1 MWNNSDD
8 LPKANSTIARSHLL
22 LWHELSEIEQE
33 SLSGGRK
40 VEAIIRPFKLDEVSV
55 SVAKQYGIRS
65 IPTLM

>member
-8 LPKANSTIARSHLL
+8 LPKANSTIARAQIN

-33 SLSGGRK
+33 SLLGGRK
-40 VEAIIRPFKLDEVSV
+40 VEAIIRPFKLDEVYV
-55 SVAKQYGIRS
+55 SITSQYGIQS